1 MFTERLNLL
10 LDALGASGTQISAL
24 AGFDRSNISHL
35 RRGTKTPRPTSRT
48 SRKLVAGLCLYAENE
63 HLTGLLCEKIGA
75 PQDLSGEALRETLS
89 GWLYE
94 GTQEAGSEKASG
106 SVPGRSIAFQSF
118 ADRLDAAMTIAAISN
133 IRLSQMICVDAS
145 LISRYRSGERSPK
158 SNPDLAGQI
167 SEILWQRILK
177 DEKLPELQKLIQ
189 SGSDKITELEFTNWL
204 CQFDTPF
211 DSGASSAER
220 LLKKFDSYS
229 AEIRRPLPSP
239 EKAAPE
245 MVLKDTR
252 ELYTG
257 TEGLRE
263 AVLRFLGTVAKSD
276 ARELLLYSDQTM
288 DWMTGD
294 PGFLMKW
301 AALMNACV
309 KKGIRIRIIHN
320 IDRSLQEMNDAIVSW
335 LPLYMSGMIESY
347 YSRKKNEGKF
357 SHTMFLCPGLC
368 CINAWHV
375 TGTENQGIYH
385 YDTDRKRLSIWE
397 AAFQELMAWSLPLIR
412 IIPAAQDRLA
422 GGTILLRA
430 AGGQKVLTGSPMTNM
445 MITIS
450 QDDVLVTRTT
460 EPQLSFRFTH
470 PLMCLAFRS
479 YAEEFERTRN
489 QT

>member
-48 SRKLVAGLCLYAENE
+48 SRKLVSGLCLYAENE
-63 HLTGLLCEKIGA
+63 HLTGLLCEKIGV
-75 PQDLSGEALRETLS
+75 PGDLSGEALREVLTV
-89 GWLYE
+89 WLFE
-94 GTQEAGSEKASG
+94 GAPDQGTEKTPG
-106 SVPGRSIAFQSF
+106 GMPGRSIAFQSF

-158 SNPDLAGQI
+158 SNPDLAAQI
-167 SEILWQRILK
+167 SEILWQRIQK
-177 DEKLPELQKLIQ
+177 DEKLPELQKLVH
-189 SGSDKITELEFTNWL
+189 SNTEEITEPEFTSWL

-229 AEIRRPLPSP
+229 AEIRHPLPSP
-239 EKAAPE
+239 EKAAPD

-252 ELYTG
+252 ELYHG
-257 TEGLRE
+257 TEGLRT
-263 AVLRFLGTVAKSD
+263 AVLRFLGTVSRSD
-276 ARELLLYSDQTM
+276 AGELLLYSDQNM

-375 TGTENQGIYH
+375 TGTEDQGIYH
-385 YDTDRKRLSIWE
+385 YDTDRQRLSVWE

-412 IIPAAQDRLA
+412 ILPASQDELA
-422 GGTILLRA
+422 GGTILLKD
-430 AGGQKVLTGSPMTNM
+430 AGSQKLLTGSPLTNM

-450 QDDVLVTRTT
+450 HDEVLVTRTT
-460 EPQLSFRFTH
+460 DPQLSFRFTH

-479 YAEEFERTRN
+479 YAEEFARSREKK
-489 QT
+489 